1 MSSFLIELVSSRET
15 LESPTKIFI
24 NACPTYFK
32 LTILEFPLLINFST
46 LLYLAFPVKVKAV
59 CATARKCSMV
69 TGAWDWRP
77 TAISPGLM
85 IDGTGAN
92 VTIREVHM
100 KALEECGRIAKT
112 LMDATGHAHLI
123 MRDADFRTRSLGV
136 GAGWEEDDDNIPH
149 TYSIRSESP
158 DLESTP
164 NTPLAEDRDGDCPSE
179 NSMSLTLEMAAITNS
194 PPPTPMNNRNKR
206 RSIQGVK
213 FRRAVHQ
220 EAEDHLKQV
229 SITSS

>member
-1 MSSFLIELVSSRET
+1 M
-15 LESPTKIFI
+15 
-24 NACPTYFK
+24 
-32 LTILEFPLLINFST
+32 
-46 LLYLAFPVKVKAV
+46 

-77 TAISPGLM
+77 TAISSGLM

-123 MRDADFRTRSLGV
+123 MSDADFRTRSLGAGV
-136 GAGWEEDDDNIPH
+136 GWEEDDDSIPL
-149 TYSIRSESP
+149 TYSLRSESP
-158 DLESTP
+158 DLESAP
-164 NTPLAEDRDGDCPSE
+164 NTPFAEDRDGHCPSE
-179 NSMSLTLEMAAITNS
+179 NFMSISLDMAAIANS

-220 EAEDHLKQV
+220 EAEDHLRQV
-229 SITSS
+229 SIACVLIIVNVS

>member
-1 MSSFLIELVSSRET
+1 
-15 LESPTKIFI
+15 
-24 NACPTYFK
+24 
-32 LTILEFPLLINFST
+32 
-46 LLYLAFPVKVKAV
+46 
-59 CATARKCSMV
+59 MV

-77 TAISPGLM
+77 TAISPGQM

-123 MRDADFRTRSLGV
+123 MRDADFRTRSLGAGV
-136 GAGWEEDDDNIPH
+136 GWEEDDDNIPH
-149 TYSIRSESP
+149 TFLMRSESP
-158 DLESTP
+158 DLESSP
-164 NTPLAEDRDGDCPSE
+164 NSPRGDERESDCPSE
-179 NSMSLTLEMAAITNS
+179 CSMSLTLEMAAITNS

-220 EAEDHLKQV
+220 EAEDHLRQV
-229 SITSS
+229 TYYCRAFLQPCTSTYQCSVLHFIELCCTKLLYTLLISLDLMESKNVACTLLLQHAISHIMMSQNITHQLT